1 MAGHRLGIDV
11 GGTFTDAVLVDEHSR
26 EIRRA
31 KVLSTPEDQ
40 SEGTL
45 KAFGLFGVPSAEVSF
60 FCHGST
66 VGINALIQRNGVKTG
81 LLCTQGTRDLLDM
94 GRLRRPLGDDL
105 YDPTWQR
112 AHQAKPLV
120 HRRHVREVSARML
133 SDGSVYVE
141 LDEQEVRRQAAF
153 LRQEGVQ
160 AVAVC
165 LLHSWKN
172 LEHEQRIVQI
182 VREELPD
189 AYVQSSAVR
198 PVYGEYWRT
207 LSCVLDAY
215 TGPLIASYLRHL
227 DRKLSADD
235 FPGQVLIMQMNGG
248 TRTLT
253 ETAENFPA
261 YMLGSG
267 PVAGALGAEHYA
279 RAYLDTSNLV
289 CMDIGG
295 TSTDIAFVVDGAAQV
310 TDEWEFE
317 FSMPLGMPAVD
328 VRSFGAGGGSII
340 GVDEMGTLH
349 VGPESAGASPGP
361 AAYGRG
367 GTRPTITD
375 AYVALGIVQN
385 GLFLGGELELD
396 REAAVAALA
405 PLAER
410 LGLGVLELA
419 TGALRLMNVH
429 IENEITKMAFE
440 RAIDLREYSLLAYGG
455 AGAIHAAQ
463 VARGLGLREAIV
475 PYFPGGFS
483 ALGMV
488 TAPVKVERAKSI
500 IEPLAE
506 LGADG
511 LGAVIEELAGQVAAD
526 LGRQHVAAD
535 QIEVVMYGMYD
546 GQSFDNRIVLELDGA
561 LSDEDLALWEDGF
574 HAYYER
580 IYGYS
585 AREMAIIVTTV
596 SVTGRSSMPALP
608 IEPIAQGPPE
618 PSADAV
624 ELRAPVHLEGQ
635 LIEEVPFLVRDR
647 LLAGNR
653 VDGPAVIDDG
663 LSTTLVPVGFTAA
676 IDQFGGIAIGHQ
688 SR

>member
-1 MAGHRLGIDV
+1 MAGYRLGIDV
-11 GGTFTDAVLVDEHSR
+11 GGTFTDAVLVDEENHS
-26 EIRRA
+26 IRRA

-45 KAFGLFGVPSAEVSF
+45 KAFGLFGIPSSKVSF

-133 SDGSVYVE
+133 ADGSVYVD
-141 LDEQEVRRQAAF
+141 LDEDEVRRQAAF
-153 LRQEGVQ
+153 LRNEGVE

-172 LEHEQRIVQI
+172 LEHERRIVQI
-182 VREELPD
+182 VKEELPE

-215 TGPLIASYLRHL
+215 TGPLIAGYLRHL
-227 DRKLSADD
+227 DSKLSADE

-248 TRTLT
+248 TRSLS

-279 RAYLDTSNLV
+279 RAYLTTTNLI

-295 TSTDIAFVVDGAAQV
+295 TSTDIAFVVDGSAQV

-367 GTRPTITD
+367 GTRPTVTD

-396 REAAVAALA
+396 REAAIAALQPIA
-405 PLAER
+405 DL
-410 LGLGVLELA
+410 LGLSVVQLA
-419 TGALRLMNVH
+419 TGALQLMNVQ

-463 VARGLGLREAIV
+463 VAKGLGLREAII

-500 IEPLAE
+500 VEPLWE
-506 LGADG
+506 IGAAG
-511 LGAVIEELAGQVAAD
+511 LGAVIDELARQVAED
-526 LGRQHVAAD
+526 LSRQHVATDRIAH
-535 QIEVVMYGMYD
+535 EVVMHGMYD
-546 GQSFDNRIVLELDGA
+546 GQSFDNRIALDFDGQ
-561 LSDEDLALWEDGF
+561 LSEEDLALWQEDF
-574 HAYYER
+574 HRYYER

-596 SVTGRSSMPALP
+596 SVTGASPAPPLP
-608 IEPIAQGPPE
+608 MEPIAEGAPDPSPE
-618 PSADAV
+618 AV
-624 ELRAPVHLEGQ
+624 ELRTPVHLEGQ
-635 LIEEVPFLVRDR
+635 PIEDVPFLARDR

-653 VDGPAVIDDG
+653 IAGPAVIDDG
-663 LSTTLVPVGFTAA
+663 LSTTLVPGGYTAV
-676 IDQFGGIAIGHQ
+676 IDRFGGIAIGY
-688 SR
+688 

>member
-1 MAGHRLGIDV
+1 MAGYRLGIDV
-11 GGTFTDAVLVDEHSR
+11 GGTFTDAVLVDEDSHS
-26 EIRRA
+26 IRRA

-45 KAFGLFGVPSAEVSF
+45 KAFGMFGIPSSEVSF

-66 VGINALIQRNGVKTG
+66 VGINALIERSGVRTG
-81 LLCTQGTRDLLDM
+81 LICTQGTRDLLDM

-133 SDGSVYVE
+133 ADGSVYVD
-141 LDEQEVRRQAAF
+141 LDEEQVRRQAAF
-153 LRQEGVQ
+153 LAQEGVQ

-165 LLHSWKN
+165 LLHAWKN
-172 LEHEQRIVQI
+172 LEHERRIIEIVQQ
-182 VREELPD
+182 ELPGV
-189 AYVQSSAVR
+189 YVQSSAVR

-215 TGPLIASYLRHL
+215 TGPLIAGYLRHL
-227 DRKLSADD
+227 DKKLSADE

-248 TRTLT
+248 TRTLS

-279 RAYLDTSNLV
+279 RAYLDTSNLI

-295 TSTDIAFVVDGAAQV
+295 TSTDIAFVVDGSAQV

-349 VGPESAGASPGP
+349 VGPQSAGASPGP

-396 REAAVAALA
+396 REAAIAALQ
-405 PLAER
+405 PLADL
-410 LGLGVLELA
+410 LGLSVVQLA
-419 TGALRLMNVH
+419 TGALQLMNVQ

-463 VARGLGLREAIV
+463 VARGLGLRGAIV

-500 IEPLAE
+500 IEPLSE
-506 LGADG
+506 LGAAG
-511 LGAVIEELAGQVAAD
+511 LGAVIEELAERVGEDLSRQGVATEEIE
-526 LGRQHVAAD
+526 H
-535 QIEVVMYGMYD
+535 EVVMYGMYE
-546 GQSFDNRIVLELDGA
+546 GQSFDNRIALHFDGQ
-561 LSDEDLALWEDGF
+561 LSEEDLSLWQEDF

-585 AREMAIIVTTV
+585 AREMPIVVTTV
-596 SVTGRSSMPALP
+596 SVTGTSAAPALP
-608 IEPIAQGPPE
+608 MEPIAQGGVDPAPE
-618 PSADAV
+618 AI

-635 LIEEVPFLVRDR
+635 LIDDVPFLVRDR

-653 VDGPAVIDDG
+653 VAGPAVIDDG
-663 LSTTLVPVGFTAA
+663 LSTTLVPGDYTAV
-676 IDQFGGIAIGHQ
+676 IDRFGGIAIGY
-688 SR
+688 

>member
-1 MAGHRLGIDV
+1 MGTYRLGIDV
-11 GGTFTDAVLVDEHSR
+11 GGTFTDAVLVDEDNR
-26 EIRRA
+26 AMRRA
-31 KVLSTPEDQ
+31 KVLTTPHDQ

-45 KAFGLFGVPSAEVSF
+45 KALEAFGVPSAELGF

-66 VGINALIQRNGVKTG
+66 VGINALIERTG
-81 LLCTQGTRDLLDM
+81 ARTALICTQGTRDLLDM

-133 SDGSVYVE
+133 ADGSVYVD
-141 LDEQEVRRQAAF
+141 LDEDEVRRQAAF
-153 LRQEGVQ
+153 LREEGVE

-172 LEHEQRIVQI
+172 LEHERRIVEI
-182 VREELPD
+182 IEEEIPD

-215 TGPLIASYLRHL
+215 TGPLIASYLTHL
-227 DRKLSADD
+227 GDKLAAGG

-248 TRTLT
+248 TRTLS

-279 RAYLDTSNLV
+279 RAYLDTPNLI

-295 TSTDIAFVVDGAAQV
+295 TSTDIAFVVDGSAQV

-328 VRSFGAGGGSII
+328 VRSLGAGGGSII
-340 GVDEMGTLH
+340 GVDEMGTLR
-349 VGPESAGASPGP
+349 VGPDSAGASPGP
-361 AAYGRG
+361 AAYGLG
-367 GTRPTITD
+367 GVQPTITD

-385 GLFLGGELELD
+385 GLFLDGELDID
-396 REAAVAALA
+396 RDAAIAALE
-405 PLAER
+405 PLAEM
-410 LGLGVLELA
+410 LGLGVIELA
-419 TGALRLMNVH
+419 TGALQLMNVH
-429 IENEITKMAFE
+429 IENEISKMAFE
-440 RAIDLREYSLLAYGG
+440 RALDLREYSLLAYGG

-463 VARGLGLREAIV
+463 VARGLGLRQAIV

-483 ALGMV
+483 AIGMV
-488 TAPVKVERAKSI
+488 TAPVKVEHAKSL
-500 IEPLAE
+500 IESIDAV
-506 LGADG
+506 GADG
-511 LGAVIEELAGQVAAD
+511 LSLVIESLSAEVRAD
-526 LGRQHVAAD
+526 LARQRVAERD
-535 QIEVVMYGMYD
+535 IDFQVVMYGMYE
-546 GQSFDNRIVLELDGA
+546 GQSFDNRIPLAGDGA
-561 LSDEDLALWEDGF
+561 VTDAAIARWKEDF
-574 HAYYER
+574 HAFYER

-585 AREMAIIVTTV
+585 AQEMSIIVTTV
-596 SVTGRSSMPALP
+596 SVTGVSAAPELP
-608 IEPIAQGPPE
+608 MEPIKAGSGEPE
-618 PSADAV
+618 DGAI
-624 ELRAPVHLEGQ
+624 ELRASVHMEGR
-635 LIEEVPFLVRDR
+635 LIDEVPFFVRDR

-653 VDGPAVIDDG
+653 VNGPAVIDDG
-663 LSTTLVPVGFTAA
+663 LSTTLVPHGCNAT
-676 IDQFGGIAIGHQ
+676 IDHFGGIAIAC
-688 SR
+688 

>member
-1 MAGHRLGIDV
+1 MAGYRLGIDV
-11 GGTFTDAVLVDEHSR
+11 GGTFTDAVLVDEDSHS
-26 EIRRA
+26 IRRA

-45 KAFGLFGVPSAEVSF
+45 KAFGMFGIPSSEVSF

-66 VGINALIQRNGVKTG
+66 VGINALIERSGVRTG
-81 LLCTQGTRDLLDM
+81 LICTQGTRDLLDM

-133 SDGSVYVE
+133 ADGSVYVD
-141 LDEQEVRRQAAF
+141 LDEEQVRRQAAF
-153 LRQEGVQ
+153 LAQEGVQ

-165 LLHSWKN
+165 LLHAWKN
-172 LEHEQRIVQI
+172 LEHERRIIEIVQQ
-182 VREELPD
+182 ELPGV
-189 AYVQSSAVR
+189 YVQSSAVR

-215 TGPLIASYLRHL
+215 TGPLIAGYLRHL
-227 DRKLSADD
+227 DKKLSADE

-248 TRTLT
+248 TRTLS

-279 RAYLDTSNLV
+279 RAYLDTSNLI

-295 TSTDIAFVVDGAAQV
+295 TSTDIAFVVDGSAQV

-349 VGPESAGASPGP
+349 VGPQSAGASPGP

-396 REAAVAALA
+396 REAAIVALQ
-405 PLAER
+405 PLADL
-410 LGLGVLELA
+410 LGLSVVQLA
-419 TGALRLMNVH
+419 TGALQLMNVQ

-463 VARGLGLREAIV
+463 VARGLGLRGAIV

-500 IEPLAE
+500 IEPLSE
-506 LGADG
+506 LGAAG
-511 LGAVIEELAGQVAAD
+511 LGAVIEELAERVCEDLSRQGVATEEIE
-526 LGRQHVAAD
+526 H
-535 QIEVVMYGMYD
+535 EVVMYGMYE
-546 GQSFDNRIVLELDGA
+546 GQSFDNRIALHFDGQ
-561 LSDEDLALWEDGF
+561 LSEEDLSLWQEDF

-585 AREMAIIVTTV
+585 AREMPIVVTTV
-596 SVTGRSSMPALP
+596 SVTGTSAAPALP
-608 IEPIAQGPPE
+608 MEPIAQGGVDPAPE
-618 PSADAV
+618 AI

-635 LIEEVPFLVRDR
+635 LIDDVPFLVRDR

-653 VDGPAVIDDG
+653 VAGPAVIDDG
-663 LSTTLVPVGFTAA
+663 LSTTLVPGDYTAV
-676 IDQFGGIAIGHQ
+676 IDRFGGIAIGY
-688 SR
+688 